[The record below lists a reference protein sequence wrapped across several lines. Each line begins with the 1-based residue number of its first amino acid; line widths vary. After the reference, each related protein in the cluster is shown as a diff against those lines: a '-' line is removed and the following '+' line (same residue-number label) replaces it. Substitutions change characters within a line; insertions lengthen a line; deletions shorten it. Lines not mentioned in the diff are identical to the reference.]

1 MNIEDFD
8 NDLSSDDEDFCP
20 DKHVESSDNSGPDDD
35 DREGSDKESGTK
47 RTEKRKSSKRQKTK
61 PSSDDESEEE
71 KIEPTVIDPEEEK
84 RKADAIWADFLSGTE
99 NPSKASENNGRA
111 TAASSSKATPPTS
124 KPIIP
129 TKAAPVAVTK
139 IFEFAGETVEIP
151 AKAVESPSPSSTQP
165 KLQTPAVKRSGGGL
179 SSVLNQLS
187 KKSKLSVLE
196 KTKIDWDG
204 FKSNEGINEELQTHN
219 RGREGQVWTHLCLI
233 RLTHVLVSLT
243 DS

>member
-20 DKHVESSDNSGPDDD
+20 DKHVESSDNSGPEDD
-35 DREGSDKESGTK
+35 DRDGSDKESGAKKTK
-47 RTEKRKSSKRQKTK
+47 KRKLSKRRKTK
-61 PSSDDESEEE
+61 LSSDESEEE
-71 KIEPTVIDPEEEK
+71 KIEPTVVDPEEEK

-99 NPSKASENNGRA
+99 NPPAPKASENNGRA
-111 TAASSSKATPPTS
+111 TAASSSKAPAS

-151 AKAVESPSPSSTQP
+151 AKAVESPSPSSAQP
-165 KLQTPAVKRSGGGL
+165 KLPTPAVKRSGGGL

-219 RGREGQVWTHLCLI
+219 RGREG
-233 RLTHVLVSLT
+233 
-243 DS
+243 

>member
-20 DKHVESSDNSGPDDD
+20 DKHVESSDNSGPEDD
-35 DREGSDKESGTK
+35 DRDGSDKESGAKKTK
-47 RTEKRKSSKRQKTK
+47 KRKSASKRRKTK
-61 PSSDDESEEE
+61 PSDDESEEE
-71 KIEPTVIDPEEEK
+71 KIEPTVVDPEEEK

-99 NPSKASENNGRA
+99 NPPAPKASESNGRA
-111 TAASSSKATPPTS
+111 TSASSSKTTAPAS
-124 KPIIP
+124 NSIIP
-129 TKAAPVAVTK
+129 TKAAPVSITK

-151 AKAVESPSPSSTQP
+151 AKAVESPSPSPSTTQP
-165 KLQTPAVKRSGGGL
+165 KLPTPATKRSSGGL

-219 RGREGQVWTHLCLI
+219 RGRDG
-233 RLTHVLVSLT
+233 
-243 DS
+243 